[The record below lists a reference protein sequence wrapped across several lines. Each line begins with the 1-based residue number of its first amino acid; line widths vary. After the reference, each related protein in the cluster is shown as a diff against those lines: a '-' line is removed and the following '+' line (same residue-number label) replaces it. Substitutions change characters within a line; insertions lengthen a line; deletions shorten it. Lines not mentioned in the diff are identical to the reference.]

1 MPSNWMGEPSVTA
14 VATRQVAPAPPSA
27 RTSGALAQRVDI
39 RRLDDPGPPLDDAR
53 GLLHRVA
60 RLARACGLVA
70 RVLLFRRRVLR
81 LRVRAARRGHGR
93 GRAASAMGIGGEPRR
108 QRTTAND
115 TKKKRKKRQRGERS
129 AAVC

>member
-70 RVLLFRRRVLR
+70 RARARVLLFCRRVFR
-81 LRVRAARRGHGR
+81 LRVRAVADVRR
-93 GRAASAMGIGGEPRR
+93 RR
-108 QRTTAND
+108 QR
-115 TKKKRKKRQRGERS
+115 RRG
-129 AAVC
+129 

>member
-70 RVLLFRRRVLR
+70 RARVLLFRRRVLR
-81 LRVRAARRGHGR
+81 LRVRAAWRGADMRRR
-93 GRAASAMGIGGEPRR
+93 RRR
-108 QRTTAND
+108 Q
-115 TKKKRKKRQRGERS
+115 
-129 AAVC
+129 